1 MAIAS
6 DRKKLLYKIAK
17 SYYEDGLTQGQIGK
31 RFGLSRIKVSRLLQ
45 QARAEK
51 LVQITITSPESSNAD
66 LERELETK
74 YGLDEA
80 VIVITS
86 SNDKFA
92 ITRELGPAAVECLLR
107 CLQGNEVLSV
117 SWGSTL
123 LSVVD
128 SLPIRRWPEMTVV
141 QMMGGLGRPEA
152 EVHGNDIARRMAQA
166 FEARPRMLSAPGVV
180 ASKMVRDALLSDP
193 QISDTLALSAK
204 ADLAMVG
211 IGVPVP
217 DSVVMQAGAI
227 LAEEVEQLKA
237 EGAVGDIALRYFDAD
252 GQPIK
257 HEINDRIIGLDLDQ
271 IRGIPRVIGVAGG
284 AEKFEVIRAAL
295 RGEFINVLVTD
306 DRIAARLLEEPQ
318 KASSSVDRRG
328 RPIVANNP

>member
-1 MAIAS
+1 MAITG
-6 DRKKLLYKIAK
+6 DQERLLYKIAK
-17 SYYEDGLTQGQIGK
+17 AYYEDGFTQGQIGK
-31 RFGLSRIKVSRLLQ
+31 RFGISRIKVSRLLQ
-45 QARAEK
+45 QARQEK
-51 LVQITITSPESSNAD
+51 LVQITVISPEDSNAD
-66 LERELETK
+66 FERELEST

-80 VIVITS
+80 VVISPS
-86 SNDKFA
+86 SAEKPVV
-92 ITRELGPAAVECLLR
+92 TTELGPAAVDCLLR
-107 CLQGNEVLSV
+107 CLQGDEVLSV

-128 SLPIRRWPEMTVV
+128 ALPVKHWPDMTVV
-141 QMMGGLGRPEA
+141 QVMGGLGRPEA

-166 FEARPRMLSAPGVV
+166 FGARPRLISAPGIV
-180 ASKMVRDALLSDP
+180 ASKMVRDSLLADP
-193 QISDTLALSAK
+193 QISDTMALSARS
-204 ADLAMVG
+204 DVAMVG

-237 EGAVGDIALRYFDAD
+237 RGAVGDVALRFFDKD

-271 IRGIPRVIGVAGG
+271 IQRIPRVIGVAGG

-295 RGEFINVLVTD
+295 RGKFINVLVTD
-306 DRIAARLLEEPQ
+306 DRIAARLLEKP
-318 KASSSVDRRG
+318 
-328 RPIVANNP
+328 